1 MMRIAIV
8 ILALAVTGCAV
19 GPYYSYTGGEMIP
32 GRLISLEDGHLIA
45 IQIEL
50 STGAG
55 KIIATDQKTGEIFS
69 GNYTAVSEDKYI
81 QYTRETF
88 WGTERTQQAIEASSS
103 VPATAIL
110 VGDKGTV
117 INISMRIRPGG
128 RNTLPIGYG
137 EGLDNKGNKYNF
149 QF

>member
-1 MMRIAIV
+1 M
-8 ILALAVTGCAV
+8 
-19 GPYYSYTGGEMIP
+19 
-32 GRLISLEDGHLIA
+32 
-45 IQIEL
+45 QIEL

-55 KIIATDQKTGEIFS
+55 KITAVDQKTGETFS

-81 QYTRETF
+81 QYTRDTF
-88 WGTERTQQAIEASSS
+88 WGPERTQQAIEASSS

-110 VGDKGTV
+110 VGDKGIV
-117 INISMRIRPGG
+117 ININMRIRPGD

-137 EGLDNKGNKYNF
+137 EGVDNKGKKYNF